1 MFLFCFYPW
10 PYVVNVCTSSG
21 KASDVFSI
29 AVHVFRNLFWKICP
43 LFGQILITCLK
54 CSKVSFLPSSY
65 IEMMRWGTDCFDSFY
80 RISYFQT
87 LHDSLLLFLELF
99 KTVCRELCYYS
110 VDQLNIVR
118 KIKNKSKNLKNH

>member
-1 MFLFCFYPW
+1 MP
-10 PYVVNVCTSSG
+10 
-21 KASDVFSI
+21 SI
-29 AVHVFRNLFWKICP
+29 WANFDHVFEVFQGLFFAFLYRNDAL
-43 LFGQILITCLK
+43 
-54 CSKVSFLPSSY
+54 
-65 IEMMRWGTDCFDSFY
+65 GTDCFDSFY